1 MNTDEKTASEKS
13 CGGGSA
19 VPNAFKLSSVQK
31 QSEDS
36 EDRSASALTGE
47 ELKKAFESFEAA
59 SQKLSE
65 YYKSL
70 EEEIK
75 DLKENLN
82 TVLESLPLGILIT
95 GENNLVKFIN
105 KSLTDIAGGYN
116 LVNYLNR
123 PVDEF
128 LKFFFNGSALGDF
141 IKPVFYPIEKLM
153 KSGVQDEKL
162 IPVFLYIKNI
172 HGSNS
177 KNSGRIFIIQ
187 NIEEIKKFKRL
198 AELGEMSAKI
208 AHEIRNPLGSID
220 LFASILQKE
229 INNGEHAEI
238 ISNIISAVKNMNTT
252 INNVLEFSKTVQPA
266 FSPCR
271 LSEAVNKS
279 IMYSSYIIREKKV
292 KVITAID
299 ENIILDIDE
308 NLIGQTFVNIIINAA
323 HAVQNIDGILKVKS
337 SSVPGGEDGNGYIR
351 IDFEDNGPGFSEDVV
366 KNIFN
371 PFFSTKKSGGT
382 GLGLSIA
389 LNNVMAHGGY
399 ISAEN
404 SKELGGAKISVFLPY
419 VA

>member
-1 MNTDEKTASEKS
+1 MAQNDNDKIEAIS
-13 CGGGSA
+13 GG
-19 VPNAFKLSSVQK
+19 
-31 QSEDS
+31 
-36 EDRSASALTGE
+36 

-65 YYKSL
+65 YYKNL

-95 GENNLVKFIN
+95 DENNLIKFIN
-105 KSLTDIAGGYN
+105 KSLTDLVDGYN
-116 LVNYLNR
+116 LVSYLNR
-123 PVDEF
+123 PIDEF

-141 IKPVFYPIEKLM
+141 IKPVFYPAEKLM
-153 KSGVQDEKL
+153 KSGAQNEKF

-172 HGSNS
+172 HGNNK

-229 INNGEHAEI
+229 IKNDEHAEI
-238 ISNIISAVKNMNTT
+238 ISNIISAVKNMNAT
-252 INNVLEFSKTVQPA
+252 INNVLEFSKTVNPA
-266 FSPCR
+266 LSSCR

-279 IMYSSYIIREKKV
+279 IMYSSYIIKEKNV
-292 KVITAID
+292 KVITEID
-299 ENIILDIDE
+299 ENLILEIDE
-308 NLIGQTFVNIIINAA
+308 NLIGQTFVNILINAA
-323 HAVQNIDGILKVKS
+323 HAVQNIDGIISVKS
-337 SSVPGGEDGNGYIR
+337 SAVSGGEDGNGYIR
-351 IDFEDNGPGFSEDVV
+351 IDFEDNGSGFSGDIV

-389 LNNVMAHGGY
+389 LNNVMVHGGY

-419 VA
+419 LA

>member
-1 MNTDEKTASEKS
+1 MNKDKKTGRKKS
-13 CGGGSA
+13 GSDGLSKA
-19 VPNAFKLSSVQK
+19 DKLEHVHTETLKSG
-31 QSEDS
+31 EP
-36 EDRSASALTGE
+36 APPAPTGE

-65 YYKSL
+65 NYKNL

-95 GENNLVKFIN
+95 DENNLIKFIN
-105 KSLTDIAGGYN
+105 KSLTSLAGGYN
-116 LVNYLNR
+116 LVNYLNS
-123 PVDEF
+123 PIDEF

-141 IKPVFYPIEKLM
+141 IKTVFYPVEKLM
-153 KSGVQDEKL
+153 KSGIQNEKF

-172 HGSNS
+172 HVNNK

-208 AHEIRNPLGSID
+208 AHEIRNPLGSIG
-220 LFASILQKE
+220 LFASVLQKE
-229 INNGEHAEI
+229 IKNEEHAEI
-238 ISNIISAVKNMNTT
+238 ISNIMFAVKNMNTT
-252 INNVLEFSKTVQPA
+252 INNVLEFSKTVNPA
-266 FSPCR
+266 
-271 LSEAVNKS
+271 LSKCGLSDIISKS
-279 IMYSSYIIREKKV
+279 IMYSSYAIKEKNV
-292 KVITAID
+292 KVVEEAD
-299 ENIILDIDE
+299 KNIILDIDE
-308 NLIGQTFVNIIINAA
+308 NLIGQTFVNILINAA
-323 HAVQNIDGILKVKS
+323 HAVQNIDGIIRIKS
-337 SSVPGGEDGNGYIR
+337 RAVSENAEEGNGYIR
-351 IDFEDNGPGFSEDVV
+351 IDFEDNGPGFSDEIV

-389 LNNVMAHGGY
+389 LNNVLVHGGY

-404 SKELGGAKISVFLPY
+404 SKEFGGAKISVFLPFSP
-419 VA
+419 

>member
-1 MNTDEKTASEKS
+1 MAQNDNDRIEAIS
-13 CGGGSA
+13 GG
-19 VPNAFKLSSVQK
+19 
-31 QSEDS
+31 
-36 EDRSASALTGE
+36 

-65 YYKSL
+65 YYKNL

-95 GENNLVKFIN
+95 DDNNLIKFIN
-105 KSLTDIAGGYN
+105 KSLTDLAGGYN
-116 LVNYLNR
+116 LVSYLNR
-123 PVDEF
+123 PIDEF
-128 LKFFFNGSALGDF
+128 LKFFFGGSALGDF
-141 IKPVFYPIEKLM
+141 IKPVFYPVEKLM
-153 KSGVQDEKL
+153 KSGAQNEKF
-162 IPVFLYIKNI
+162 IPVFLYIKNM
-172 HGSNS
+172 HGSNK

-229 INNGEHAEI
+229 IKNGEHAEI

-252 INNVLEFSKTVQPA
+252 INNVLEFSKTVNPA
-266 FSPCR
+266 
-271 LSEAVNKS
+271 LSKCSLANIVNKS
-279 IMYSSYIIREKKV
+279 IMYSSYIIQEKKV
-292 KVITAID
+292 KVITEID
-299 ENIILDIDE
+299 ENLILEIDE
-308 NLIGQTFVNIIINAA
+308 NLIGQTFVNILINAA
-323 HAVQNIDGILKVKS
+323 HAVQNIDGIINVRT
-337 SSVPGGEDGNGYIR
+337 SSVSGGEDGNGYIR

-389 LNNVMAHGGY
+389 LNNVMVHGGY

-404 SKELGGAKISVFLPY
+404 SKELGGAKISVFLPHM
-419 VA
+419 A

>member
-1 MNTDEKTASEKS
+1 MNTDEKIGTEES
-13 CGGGSA
+13 GGAGL
-19 VPNAFKLSSVQK
+19 PNAHKPPAAQK
-31 QSEDS
+31 QA
-36 EDRSASALTGE
+36 EDRPAAEPTGE

-65 YYKSL
+65 YYKNL

-95 GENNLVKFIN
+95 DENNLIKFIN
-105 KSLTDIAGGYN
+105 KSLTELAGGYN
-116 LVNYLNR
+116 LVGYLNR
-123 PVDEF
+123 PIDDF
-128 LKFFFNGSALGDF
+128 LKFFFSGSALGDF
-141 IKPVFYPIEKLM
+141 IKPVFYPLEKLM
-153 KSGVQDEKL
+153 KSGAQNEKF
-162 IPVFLYIKNI
+162 IPVFLYIKNM
-172 HGSNS
+172 HGSNK

-229 INNGEHAEI
+229 IKNGEHAEI
-238 ISNIISAVKNMNTT
+238 ISNIISAVKNMNAT
-252 INNVLEFSKTVQPA
+252 INNVLEFSKTVNPA

-279 IMYSSYIIREKKV
+279 VMYSSYIIKEKNV
-292 KVITAID
+292 KVTA
-299 ENIILDIDE
+299 EIDE
-308 NLIGQTFVNIIINAA
+308 NLILEIDENLIVQTFVNILINAA
-323 HAVQNIDGILKVKS
+323 HAVQNIDGIINVRT
-337 SSVPGGEDGNGYIR
+337 SSVSGGEDGNGYIR

-389 LNNVMAHGGY
+389 LNNVMVHGGY
-399 ISAEN
+399 IGAEN
-404 SKELGGAKISVFLPY
+404 SKELGGAKISVFMPY
-419 VA
+419 MA